1 MNGLL
6 IKASE
11 IFLAFARKNIFLSLV
26 IVAILV
32 GRLLLK
38 KLPKRYSY
46 FLWAGLGVRALFDIG
61 VHIKFPKFR
70 ASQAESGIAETI
82 GRAVEQGQKY
92 IFEFA
97 APERTVTVA
106 KASLTA
112 RDILPA
118 ILFGIWVTG
127 VLLMLVYGI
136 FNYVKV
142 KKATAVSFKEESGLY
157 RCDYI
162 ESPMAFGFIKP
173 RVYVPSDC
181 DISAM
186 SFVIEHEKTH
196 IRRGDVYF
204 KLLAFLILC
213 AYWVNPLAWVAFK
226 LFNLDMELS
235 CDEAVIRRAGME
247 KKEEYSRW
255 LLYYSTEERFVSLAP
270 TAFGETDTKR
280 RVKNIMKLKK
290 KGIIATIAGVVIT
303 GAVIAACFILLPQK
317 SMAEGDVSENVNDS
331 EDIKVLTV
339 DEDEKTVNDVSDTE
353 EVNVTETPAE
363 AETIVGSITYD
374 TVTEDVS
381 SGDTEEAEVITWTSP
396 FAVTAEYFVTHGFGE
411 MGQDFD
417 TGAKTYHGA
426 TDFAAPLGTELLAA
440 CGGTVETAGWDGE
453 RGNTVAIKVND
464 DILYRYAHLDEIK
477 VKEGDKVKA
486 GDVVGTVGSTGNS
499 TGPHLHLE
507 LKIKD
512 KYVNPLEYIQIPVDT
527 REISAE

>member
-6 IKASE
+6 TETSR

-97 APERTVTVA
+97 APERTVTA
-106 KASLTA
+106 ARASLTA

-162 ESPMAFGFIKP
+162 DSPMAFGFIRP

-235 CDEAVIRRAGME
+235 CDEAVIRRAGLE

-331 EDIKVLTV
+331 AEIKALTV
-339 DEDEKTVNDVSDTE
+339 AEDSKTVNVITDTE
-353 EVNVTETPAE
+353 QATVTETPAE
-363 AETIVGSITYD
+363 TETIVGSITYD

-381 SGDTEEAEVITWTSP
+381 SDDTGEAEVITWTSP
-396 FAVTAEYFVTHGFGE
+396 FAVTAEYFVTSRFGNKSKNADGE
-411 MGQDFD
+411 SLF
-417 TGAKTYHGA
+417 HGA

-440 CGGTVETAGWDGE
+440 CDGTVETAGWDGE
-453 RGNTVAIKVND
+453 RGYAVTIKVND

-477 VKEGDKVKA
+477 VKEGDTVKA
-486 GDVVGTVGSTGNS
+486 GDVVATVGSSGAS

-507 LKIKD
+507 LKID
-512 KYVNPLEYIQIPVDT
+512 GKYVDPLKYIQIDEDT
-527 REISAE
+527 RETSAE

>member
-6 IKASE
+6 TEASR
-11 IFLAFARKNIFLSLV
+11 IFLAFARRNIFLSLV

-97 APERTVTVA
+97 TPERTVTAA

-112 RDILPA
+112 REILPA
-118 ILFGIWVTG
+118 VLFGIWVTG
-127 VLLMLVYGI
+127 ILLMLVYGI

-162 ESPMAFGFIKP
+162 DSPMAFGFIKP

-290 KGIIATIAGVVIT
+290 KGIIATIAGVLIT

-317 SMAEGDVSENVNDS
+317 SMAEEDVSEN
-331 EDIKVLTV
+331 LTAT
-339 DEDEKTVNDVSDTE
+339 EDVS
-353 EVNVTETPAE
+353 A
-363 AETIVGSITYD
+363 AETTTTVTQAETEDTVGSITYD

-381 SGDTEEAEVITWTSP
+381 SDNTEEAEVITWTSP
-396 FAVTAEYFVTHGFGE
+396 FAVTVEYVITHRFGE
-411 MGQDFD
+411 MGQNYD
-417 TGAKTYHGA
+417 TGEKTYHGA

-440 CGGTVETAGWDGE
+440 CDGTVETAGWDGE
-453 RGNTVAIKVND
+453 RGNAVTIKVND

-512 KYVNPLEYIQIPVDT
+512 KYVDPLKYIQLDEDT
-527 REISAE
+527 RETSAE

>member
-26 IVAILV
+26 IAAILV

-46 FLWAGLGVRALFDIG
+46 FLWTALGVRALFDIG

-70 ASQAESGIAETI
+70 ESQAESGIAETI
-82 GRAVEQGQKY
+82 GKAVEQGQKY

-97 APERTVTVA
+97 TPERTVTVS

-226 LFNLDMELS
+226 LFNLDMEFS

-290 KGIIATIAGVVIT
+290 KGIIATIAGVAIT
-303 GAVIAACFILLPQK
+303 AAVIAACFILLPQK
-317 SMAEGDVSENVNDS
+317 SMAEGDVSENV
-331 EDIKVLTV
+331 T
-339 DEDEKTVNDVSDTE
+339 
-353 EVNVTETPAE
+353 A
-363 AETIVGSITYD
+363 
-374 TVTEDVS
+374 TEDVS
-381 SGDTEEAEVITWTSP
+381 AAETTATVTQVETEDTVGSVTYDTTTEDISSSDTGDAEVITWTSP
-396 FAVTAEYFVTHGFGE
+396 FKVNAVYFMTKSFGAADE
-411 MGQDFD
+411 AIREETD
-417 TGAKTYHGA
+417 TSEIQTYHGA

-440 CGGTVETAGWDGE
+440 CDGTVESAGYTWDA
-453 RGNTVAIKVND
+453 GNFLAIRVNE
-464 DILYRYAHLDEIK
+464 DITYKYMHLDSIS
-477 VKEGDKVKA
+477 VNEGDTVKA
-486 GDVVGTVGSTGNS
+486 GDVVATVGSTGRS

-507 LKIKD
+507 LMIEGE
-512 KYVNPLEYIQIPVDT
+512 YVDPLNYIQIPVDT
-527 REISAE
+527 REISEE

>member
-1 MNGLL
+1 MTGLIGTVSRIFAGFLNRNVSFTLVALAIIAGRLFLKKMPKRFSYALWSCLGLRAIFDIALPAGLL
-6 IKASE
+6 K
-11 IFLAFARKNIFLSLV
+11 
-26 IVAILV
+26 
-32 GRLLLK
+32 LK
-38 KLPKRYSY
+38 TQVP
-46 FLWAGLGVRALFDIG
+46 
-61 VHIKFPKFR
+61 
-70 ASQAESGIAETI
+70 ESGINRTI
-82 GRAVEQGQKY
+82 ISAVAAGQKY
-92 IFEFA
+92 IFEIENFA
-97 APERTVTVA
+97 ADKPVKT
-106 KASLTA
+106 SLTA
-112 RDILPA
+112 KEILPTA
-118 ILFGIWVTG
+118 LFFIWVAG
-127 VLLMLVYGI
+127 ILLMIAYGI
-136 FNYVKV
+136 ANYIKV
-142 KKATAVSFKEESGLY
+142 KKATTVSFKKEENLY

-181 DISAM
+181 DVSAM

-204 KLLAFLILC
+204 KLIAFLILS
-213 AYWVNPLAWVAFK
+213 AYWVNPLVWVAFR

-235 CDEAVIRRAGME
+235 CDEAVIRRAGLE

-331 EDIKVLTV
+331 EDIKALTV
-339 DEDEKTVNDVSDTE
+339 AEDSKTVNVITDTE
-353 EVNVTETPAE
+353 QATVTETPAE
-363 AETIVGSITYD
+363 TETIVGSITYD
-374 TVTEDVS
+374 AVTEDVS
-381 SGDTEEAEVITWTSP
+381 SDDTGEAEVITWTSP
-396 FAVTAEYFVTHGFGE
+396 FAVTAEYAITHRFGE

-440 CGGTVETAGWDGE
+440 CDGTVETAGWDGE
-453 RGNTVAIKVND
+453 RGNAVTIKVND

-512 KYVNPLEYIQIPVDT
+512 KYVNPLDYIQLDEDT
-527 REISAE
+527 RETSAE